1 MIETAAE
8 GILRHICI
16 LTHGNV
22 HLCPIVLYDE
32 GDQIHED
39 DVQEFHVR
47 SNNVRVSKIWISVI
61 DTSQPIFTVIR
72 AVQLALI

>member
-1 MIETAAE
+1 MFEYRE
-8 GILRHICI
+8 G
-16 LTHGNV
+16 
-22 HLCPIVLYDE
+22 E

-72 AVQLALI
+72 AVQLALV